1 MDPSPTNFPIL
12 SYVMAKIPSVKR
24 TFSSTTS
31 DDFDVENPQPA
42 VPKPQ
47 EPHFELAEK
56 MPHLKNPKLISAM
69 RETVTDVS
77 QTRSVLRSLGTRPD
91 HETVD
96 NARFRVS
103 EIDAQASGDSDELRE
118 DYKIFKAVISLDEMH
133 EAYERMLSEAEKK
146 LEKIYEAA
154 LAGEDDLIEDDQE
167 ENTVKDEE
175 VNEEVVRILK
185 DAESGKRIERVDLSG
200 KGLRIFPEAFG
211 KLNSIVVLNL
221 SNNQI
226 ESSSIITFETLIHAV
241 IFVNSK
247 ADELG
252 PNGAIRLKISVP
264 VDISPQV
271 LPDSISGLE
280 NLEELNLSAN
290 LLESLPDSI
299 GLLFKLKILDVSR
312 NKLSALPDSISHCRA
327 LVEMDAS
334 FNKLTYLPTNIGFE
348 LVNLKRLSIHLNKIR
363 SLPTSIGEMKSL
375 TLLDVHFNELHGLPP
390 SIGKLTNL
398 EILNLSSNFSDMT
411 ELPETI
417 SDLTNLKELDLSNN
431 QIHALPDTF
440 GRVVNLT
447 KLDVDQNPLAVPPK
461 EVVAEGVEAVK
472 AYMVKRWADI
482 LEEEKKSTIE
492 VHDQGQTSLLTRS
505 TSWLSSV
512 VSNVS
517 GTVSGYLGGA
527 AKPNADPYLNQQ
539 L

>member
-1 MDPSPTNFPIL
+1 MDPNPTNFPIL

-42 VPKPQ
+42 APKPQ

-69 RETVTDVS
+69 RKTVTDVS
-77 QTRSVLRSLGTRPD
+77 QTRSILRSLGTRPD

-167 ENTVKDEE
+167 ENAVKDEE

-226 ESSSIITFETLIHAV
+226 E
-241 IFVNSK
+241 
-247 ADELG
+247 
-252 PNGAIRLKISVP
+252 
-264 VDISPQV
+264 V

-290 LLESLPDSI
+290 LLESLPDSM

-327 LVEMDAS
+327 LVEIDAS

-363 SLPTSIGEMKSL
+363 SLPTSIGDMKSL

-398 EILNLSSNFSDMT
+398 EILNISSNFSDMT

-440 GRVVNLT
+440 GRLVNLT

-482 LEEEKKSTIE
+482 LMEEEKKSMSE
-492 VHDQGQTSLLTRS
+492 VHDQGQASLLTRS
-505 TSWLSSV
+505 TSWLSNV